1 MSTHVLTPKV
11 GNCFPSFA
19 FTPQAD
25 GKVTVTHH
33 YLDVARDNENR
44 KVLRRRTDRLEM
56 LTARQLYGALKNIGF
71 H

>member
-1 MSTHVLTPKV
+1 MSTHVLTPKP
-11 GNCFPSFA
+11 GKCFPRFA
-19 FTPQAD
+19 FRPDKD

-33 YLDVARDNENR
+33 YLDIAGDNDER

-56 LTARQLYGALKNIGF
+56 LTARQLYGALTNIGF